1 MRFLANE
8 SCDMAVVQALRE
20 KGHCARRNIGNAA
33 VSAIDAMGEKLESAF
48 VVVEPGRFRV
58 TDPKP

>member
-1 MRFLANE
+1 
-8 SCDMAVVQALRE
+8 MAVVQALRE
-20 KGHCARRNIGNAA
+20 KGHDARRNIGNAA